1 MEADNNN
8 AVLQEAA
15 APYRVGTR
23 FPALHDSRYPVHRIA
38 HRVEPYLNH
47 IVERFHPRK
56 IILFGSQIYGQ
67 PTPDSDVDILVVRD
81 DIRSEN
87 ESTKEI
93 LHAFWDIPGAQMP
106 MTLLTKTSARIA
118 ERLAV
123 KSPFYEEIV
132 GRGLEVYAAP

>member
-1 MEADNNN
+1 MSSAAPSE
-8 AVLQEAA
+8 LKEAA
-15 APYRVGTR
+15 VAYHTATA
-23 FPALHDSRYPVHRIA
+23 FPALHDPNFPVHRIA
-38 HRVEPYLNH
+38 ERVEPYLRL
-47 IVERFHPRK
+47 IVERFHPRR
-56 IILFGSQIYGQ
+56 IIIFGSQIYGQ

-106 MTLLTKTSARIA
+106 MTVLTKTSARIA